1 MNGFNPRAFAINM
14 LNRNPN
20 IANNPTAQQY
30 MQVIQNGDSKL
41 GSEIAQNIC
50 NAYGM
55 SPQEALN
62 QAKKKFGLP

>member
-20 IANNPTAQQY
+20 VANNPTAQQY

-41 GSEIAQNIC
+41 GSEIAQNIS
-50 NAYGM
+50 NAYGV

-62 QAKKKFGLP
+62 LAKKKFGLP